1 MPKFRIYERLRKPAP
16 NPNKILRLNRAE
28 YGSTFKKKGYDFDNF
43 YPNIDPLYQAVSKF
57 YKISKNK
64 IIVGLG
70 AESLIKDVLLFAY
83 FSGIRKVLTN
93 TNNFFMY
100 KYYSRLFGIK
110 FSELLINP
118 LENKFRENDL
128 IKKIKK
134 DKIGLLVIVNPSHP
148 FEKYWKIGNLKKII
162 NYCKRNNVI
171 VLVDEVYLSNSKDT
185 SLKLINKFDNLIVI
199 KSLSKMPGLP
209 GLRVGFLFANTKLI
223 GFLNSLRLA
232 IELPENSIRKAV
244 KYFTFPSKYLY
255 PNIRKI
261 NEAREYA
268 KKEFGKRK
276 IKSYG
281 NYGNSVSALF
291 KDSKEVFK
299 VGNFLKK
306 NKVLINFTFQK
317 PLDRFINLTTTNKKN
332 VKFFFRILDKLY
344 K

>member
-1 MPKFRIYERLRKPAP
+1 MPKFRIYERLKPAP

-93 TNNFFMY
+93 SNNFFMY

-110 FSELLINP
+110 FSEFLINP

-148 FEKYWKIGNLKKII
+148 FEKYWKIENLKKII

-199 KSLSKMPGLP
+199 KSLSKMPGL
-209 GLRVGFLFANTKLI
+209 LV
-223 GFLNSLRLA
+223 
-232 IELPENSIRKAV
+232 
-244 KYFTFPSKYLY
+244 
-255 PNIRKI
+255 
-261 NEAREYA
+261 
-268 KKEFGKRK
+268 
-276 IKSYG
+276 
-281 NYGNSVSALF
+281 
-291 KDSKEVFK
+291 
-299 VGNFLKK
+299 
-306 NKVLINFTFQK
+306 
-317 PLDRFINLTTTNKKN
+317 
-332 VKFFFRILDKLY
+332 
-344 K
+344 